1 MLNNQKPEPRAK
13 GDGDVLDVHSIFYTI
28 QGEGPFAGRTAV
40 FIRLAGCNLQCP
52 GCDTEYTQGRR
63 ELDLDQIERL
73 VHYEWATKTPV
84 RPLIVVTGGEPLR
97 QPIGALCRFLTDCG
111 YHIQIESN
119 GVFAPDTVLDTLIQR
134 DAVSLIVSPKTT
146 RIHERTATLAT
157 AFKYVLDAN
166 SVDARDGLPVKA
178 LDHPASTG
186 VARPPAR
193 WEGEIYLNPFDAKD
207 DELNARNL
215 RAVVL
220 SCLKFGHRCG
230 IQLHKLI
237 NVD

>member
-13 GDGDVLDVHSIFYTI
+13 GDGGVLDVHSIFYTI

-63 ELDLDQIERL
+63 SMSVSLIVGEVLCQWLNK
-73 VHYEWATKTPV
+73 TKR
-84 RPLIVVTGGEPLR
+84 RPLIVITGGEPLR
-97 QPIGALCRFLTDCG
+97 QPIGMLCDDLSRRG

-119 GVFAPDTVLDTLIQR
+119 GVFGPDGTLDYLLCVGKATLI
-134 DAVSLIVSPKTT
+134 ISPKTT
-146 RIHERTATLAT
+146 RVHPRSAELAT
-157 AFKYVLDAN
+157 AFKYVLDAG
-166 SVDARDGLPVKA
+166 SIDPRDGLPVKA

-186 VARPPAR
+186 VARPP
-193 WEGEIYLNPFDAKD
+193 EGFQGEVYLNPFDAKNEMD
-207 DELNARNL
+207 NALNL
-215 RAVVL
+215 SAVVQ

>member
-13 GDGDVLDVHSIFYTI
+13 GDGSVLDVHSIFYTI

-63 ELDLDQIERL
+63 KLDLDQIEWL

-84 RPLIVVTGGEPLR
+84 KPLIVITGGEPLR
-97 QPIGALCRFLTDCG
+97 QSIGKLCDLLSTCG

-119 GVFAPDTVLDTLIQR
+119 GVFGPDSTLDYLLCTGKVTLI
-134 DAVSLIVSPKTT
+134 ISPKTT
-146 RIHERTATLAT
+146 RVHPRSAELAT
-157 AFKYVLDAN
+157 AFKYVLDAG
-166 SVDARDGLPVKA
+166 SIDARDGLPVKA

-186 VARPPAR
+186 VARPPEGFA
-193 WEGEIYLNPFDAKD
+193 GEIYLNPFDAKNEQD
-207 DELNARNL
+207 NALNL
-215 RAVVL
+215 SAVVN